1 MHSIPVLAVPPTSFL
16 TALPPHPQAFQA
28 GTAITNGQGSD
39 LSVNALY
46 AGPYAVLVSNVHF
59 GAARRPY
66 APSGAAPKASSF
78 HVFWNVQVGS
88 GRQGFRKVQG
98 LGCRKRG
105 LKGFRKA
112 GVGTGQGHR
121 HKMVATRGCLLLQA
135 GGVGVM

>member
-1 MHSIPVLAVPPTSFL
+1 MHLVPVPAVSPTSLL
-16 TALPPHPQAFQA
+16 TPLPTTLQAFQA

-88 GRQGFRKVQG
+88 RRQGFRKV
-98 LGCRKRG
+98 
-105 LKGFRKA
+105 
-112 GVGTGQGHR
+112 
-121 HKMVATRGCLLLQA
+121 
-135 GGVGVM
+135 